1 MLDLRTGDR
10 IGSGAKPTS
19 WRLELF
25 KKRLEEVQKQ
35 PFQIKDL
42 KINGN
47 DVMKMLKIKPGP
59 KVGEILNKLFDQV
72 VEGKIKNEKNLLKS
86 WLTHHALDK

>member
-25 KKRLEEVQKQ
+25 KKRIEQVQKE
-35 PFQIKDL
+35 PFKITDL

-47 DVMKMLKIKPGP
+47 DVMDVKGIKPGP
-59 KVGEILNKLFDQV
+59 SIGTILRKIFDEV
-72 VEGKIKNEKNLLKS
+72 VEGKIPNRKEELLERVKS
-86 WLTHHALDK
+86 MDML